1 MKLIF
6 KKRLIASFVVI
17 ATALTIVLY
26 SCGNGNGDAAADD
39 KTLVTKVDSFLVSY
53 NNTWRQLNIE
63 ANEAQ
68 WRTQTY
74 MVKGDTATEN
84 IANRANDKLAQFLGS
99 AENIKQT
106 QEFIK
111 KKEKLSAIQVEQL
124 EHILYFA
131 GASPQTVSDL
141 VTKKIKAE
149 AEAVKLLYGFNYM
162 LKGKAVTTNDID
174 HILSTEMDTVKRLAA
189 WECSKEVGK
198 GLHQPLENLRML
210 RNGVVQGLNY
220 ADYFS
225 YQVADYGM
233 TADTMM
239 TLLRQIND
247 EIYPLYRELHTWARY
262 ELANKYHSK
271 NVPEYLPAHWLP
283 NRWGQDWSALV
294 TVEGVDLDNIIKEK
308 NYKADWVVKAAE
320 EYYVSMGFEKLPAVF
335 YEKSSLFP
343 VPEGADYKKNNHASA
358 WHMDLDHDVRSLMS
372 VEPDAHWYETTHHEL
387 GHIYY
392 YLSYSKPEIPYI
404 LREGAN
410 RAYHEALGTL
420 FGMAAMQKPFLVQK
434 GFVSPDLKTDS
445 IRSLLKEALR
455 YIVAL
460 NWQAGTMSEFEY
472 ELYSKNLPADK
483 FNQRWWEIVKREQGI
498 AAPYFRNEMFCDAA
512 TKTHI
517 IDDPAQYYDYALST
531 VLQFQFHDYI
541 SKNILHQDPRNTCY
555 FGNKEIGKFI
565 GGLMSVGGVGDWRAL
580 LREKTGSDLTA
591 KPMLDYFAPLMSYLK
606 EVNKGR
612 AYTLPEKRA
621 H

>member
-1 MKLIF
+1 MKSIF
-6 KKRLIASFVVI
+6 KLSLVILISGFI
-17 ATALTIVLY
+17 LS
-26 SCGNGNGDAAADD
+26 SCGNGEPKEDD
-39 KTLVTKVDSFLVSY
+39 STLVSRVDSFLVSY
-53 NNTWRQLNIE
+53 NNTWRALNIE

-68 WRTQTY
+68 WTLLTHL
-74 MVKGDTATEN
+74 VKDDTVSEN
-84 IANRANDKLAQFLGS
+84 KANRANDKLAQFLGS
-99 AENIKQT
+99 ADNIKHT
-106 QEFIK
+106 QEFLK
-111 KKEKLSAIQVEQL
+111 KKDKLSPIQVEQL

-141 VTKKIKAE
+141 VTRKIKAE
-149 AEAVKLLYGFNYM
+149 TEAGKLLYEFNYV
-162 LKGKAVTTNDID
+162 LNGDTVTTNDID
-174 HILSTEMDTVKRLAA
+174 RILGEEMDTVKRLAA

-198 GLHQPLENLRML
+198 GLHKPLENLRSL
-210 RNGVVQGLNY
+210 RNGVVQGLDY

-239 TLLRQIND
+239 QLLRQIND

-262 ELANKYHSK
+262 ELANKYKSK
-271 NVPEYLPAHWLP
+271 TVPEYLPAHWLP

-294 TVEGVDLDNIIKEK
+294 TVEGVDLDKIIQDKKYDAE
-308 NYKADWVVKAAE
+308 WVVKAAE
-320 EYYVSMGFEKLPAVF
+320 DYYVSMGFQRLPTVF
-335 YEKSSLFP
+335 YEKSSLYP
-343 VPEGADYKKNNHASA
+343 VPPGADYKKNNHASA
-358 WHMDLDHDVRSLMS
+358 WHMDLDQDVRSLMS
-372 VEPDAHWYETTHHEL
+372 VEPNAQWYETTHHEL

-410 RAYHEALGTL
+410 RAFHEALGTL
-420 FGMAAMQKPFLVQK
+420 FGMAAMQKPFLVEK
-434 GFVSPDLKTDS
+434 GFVSADLKTDT
-445 IRSLLKEALR
+445 IKSLLKEALR

-472 ELYSKNLPADK
+472 ELYSKNLPADQ
-483 FNQRWWEIVKREQGI
+483 FNKRWWELVKREQGI
-498 AAPYFRNEMFCDAA
+498 VSPYFRNETYCDAA

-541 SKNILHQDPRNTCY
+541 SKNILHQDPRKTNY

-565 GGLMSVGGVGDWRAL
+565 GGMMSVGGVGDWRAL

-591 KPMLDYFAPLMSYLK
+591 KPMLDYFSPLLSYLK

-612 AYTLPEKRA
+612 VYTLPEKRA